1 MNELAPSILI
11 KGFIIAFACAILI
24 IFLIGFLLQLLFNLV
39 MCTRYTDTE
48 KVKRCMEA
56 NKEMVDHML
65 TPRVLIA
72 TSITTF
78 MVVLVLYVCL

>member
-1 MNELAPSILI
+1 
-11 KGFIIAFACAILI
+11 
-24 IFLIGFLLQLLFNLV
+24 